1 MTSVVLNT
9 TTWTP
14 LPPMPL
20 ANRNAINIQNYSG
33 DDIVIQ
39 YDNTVPGFTG
49 VLMRDQSER
58 NYDIRDTIPLYA
70 KSKTGGATIVVE
82 EIS

>member
-1 MTSVVLNT
+1 VL
-9 TTWTP
+9 
-14 LPPMPL
+14 
-20 ANRNAINIQNYSG
+20 
-33 DDIVIQ
+33 
-39 YDNTVPGFTG
+39 GFTG

-70 KSKTGGATIVVE
+70 KAKTGGATIVVE